1 MLRRSFKG
9 KEKSPAPWY
18 IKFTYFRISTKRT
31 CSFGQIRYFLKYA
44 LQGYCILVNTKGFF
58 QHLNQCRIFSL
69 TKAIVGAGAKG
80 EKQLSISLSSSP
92 LCKTTQVLLQSLL
105 WVFSEIGLLAGG
117 KTTDNH
123 VFYLRL
129 FTFFFL

>member
-44 LQGYCILVNTKGFF
+44 LQGYCILVNTKGFL

-69 TKAIVGAGAKG
+69 TKAIVGAGA
-80 EKQLSISLSSSP
+80 EERSSSQSP
-92 LCKTTQVLLQSLL
+92 FPHLHSAKPHRYCCKVFFGSFQKLVCLRGERRRTTM
-105 WVFSEIGLLAGG
+105 F
-117 KTTDNH
+117 
-123 VFYLRL
+123 
-129 FTFFFL
+129 FTLGCLPFFFL